1 LLCSNYLL
9 IQFGIGTIKTSTV
22 VNAAGAWGRKISNMV
37 GIEVPLVPM
46 KHSYVITNTIEG
58 VRDSPS
64 IRCHDGSLYF
74 RPQGDSLLFGG
85 YESSPVILKD
95 LPENFSFELFELDKG
110 IFEPLFKNAIRL
122 CPSLEKVGIK
132 SDVCGPETFTPDHKP
147 LVGEDP
153 IIVGTE
159 PSRAFNVVKYKIVFV
174 GLYYSVGFNSLGVML
189 SGGVAEQLSYWILQG
204 RPDLDMHSYD
214 IRRFSQRQKPD
225 RAWATE
231 TSHESYAKTYSIV
244 YPHDQRL
251 SGRNLRIDPFHE
263 HLVASG
269 AVMEE
274 ALGWERPAY
283 FITEDRTAPVRGYD
297 WYGNYDHVKNTDQRY
312 EKELE
317 KDLTFD
323 FSKNLDLVIF
333 ITLFSL

>member
-1 LLCSNYLL
+1 MLCSNYLL

-85 YESSPVILKD
+85 YESNPVILKD